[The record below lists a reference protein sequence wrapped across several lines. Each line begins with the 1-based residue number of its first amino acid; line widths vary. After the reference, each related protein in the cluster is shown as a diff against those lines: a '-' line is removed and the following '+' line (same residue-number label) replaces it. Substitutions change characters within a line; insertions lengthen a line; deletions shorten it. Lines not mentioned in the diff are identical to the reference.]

1 MVTLADTSAWVA
13 HFRGLETAVDR
24 RLEELLAAGDKVA
37 VTDVI
42 GMELLA
48 GARDFQEEA
57 TLRDAIAGLTFL
69 PVLALDWEDAAAI
82 YRTCRRAGA
91 TVRNLTDCLIATVA
105 IRHDAA
111 VLADDR
117 DFEIIARHVP
127 LRLA

>member
-13 HFRGLETAVDR
+13 HFRGLDTPVDR
-24 RLEELLAAGDKVA
+24 RLEALLSSGDEIA
-37 VTDVI
+37 ITDVI
-42 GMELLA
+42 VMELLA
-48 GARDFQEEA
+48 GARDAQEEA
-57 TLRDAIAGLTFL
+57 TLRDAMAGLEFL

-91 TVRNLTDCLIATVA
+91 TIRNLTDCLIATVA

-117 DFEIIARHVP
+117 DFEIIARHAP
-127 LRLA
+127 LHLA